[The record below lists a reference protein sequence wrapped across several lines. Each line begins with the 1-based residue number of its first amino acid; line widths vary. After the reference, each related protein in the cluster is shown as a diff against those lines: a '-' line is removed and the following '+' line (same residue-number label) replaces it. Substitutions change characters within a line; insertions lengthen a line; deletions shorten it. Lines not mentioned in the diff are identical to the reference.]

1 MFKLITYKII
11 EEMEKK
17 CKGVSYG
24 SKKIACLF
32 FSDDGLL
39 ISKEQIEYLIKIARK
54 YEVERKV
61 NLSCII

>member
-1 MFKLITYKII
+1 
-11 EEMEKK
+11 MEKK